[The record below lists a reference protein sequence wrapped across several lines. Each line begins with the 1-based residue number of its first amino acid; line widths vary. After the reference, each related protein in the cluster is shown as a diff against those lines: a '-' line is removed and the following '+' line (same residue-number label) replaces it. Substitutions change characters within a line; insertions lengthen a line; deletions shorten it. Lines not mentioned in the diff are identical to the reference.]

1 MSLPVSVQHMHML
14 GYNLC
19 MDMKQKLS
27 KVPLSPGIY
36 IMKGL
41 RERVIYVGKA
51 KNLRNRLRSYF
62 QKSASLDDRK
72 TRMVQEIV
80 DFDYIVTRNEL
91 EALVL
96 EANFIKKSKPRY
108 NIILRDDKHYPYLKL
123 TVNEEWPRLE
133 VVRRIAKDG
142 SLYFG
147 PYVPA
152 GAMRDM
158 LDFIRWN
165 FPIRICRY
173 KMDRPFRP
181 CVQYQMGRCLAP
193 CAEDRRS
200 VEDREKYMEVVDE
213 VHSFIKGEKRELVS
227 KLQDHMKKLSDELLF
242 EDAAKIRDRMN
253 ALKKSWESQRVIAPE
268 LDDVDVIGL
277 YREKQEAASYMLF
290 IRNGMVIGQKDFFLK
305 IPGEMDNRELIAGI
319 IEQFYSKEMLIPPRI
334 ILPVRAGLTIERR
347 WLTQR
352 RGSSVRLS
360 FAKSGP
366 ESKVLKMADDNA
378 LYAFNRYKETKVD
391 ETILRVKDLLHLDTV
406 PSRIGAVDVSNIS
419 GSESVG
425 GLIVYENGKFDKDG
439 YRQFKIRTVKGVDDF
454 AMIGEVV
461 GRYLKGLSENGGE
474 VPDLLLIDGGRGQLS
489 RAVEAMRLFD
499 IPIEIA
505 SIAKAKHDTST
516 SGRPHVQK
524 DLDRIY
530 LPGKRTP
537 IYLEPALDTTHLLQK
552 IRDEVHRF
560 AITYHKKLRA
570 KRTMQS
576 PLEEVKGIGK
586 ARRLELLKH
595 FNSIDAI
602 RKASADEIA
611 SLKGMNRQVAEKLK
625 SHLRKLNK
633 TGTVQK

>member
-1 MSLPVSVQHMHML
+1 
-14 GYNLC
+14 

-36 IMKGL
+36 IMKGQ

-72 TRMVQEIV
+72 TKMVQDII
-80 DFDYIVTRNEL
+80 DFDYIVTKNEL

-96 EANFIKKSKPRY
+96 EANFIKKTKPRY

-123 TVNEEWPRLE
+123 TIHEQWPRLE
-133 VVRRIAKDG
+133 VVRRITKDG

-173 KMDRPFRP
+173 KMERPFRP

-200 VEDREKYMEVVDE
+200 PEDREKYMEVVEE
-213 VHSFIKGEKRELVS
+213 VRSFIKGEKRELVS
-227 KLQDHMKKLSDELLF
+227 KLQDRMQKLSAELLF

-253 ALKKSWESQRVIAPE
+253 ALNKTWESQRVIAPE
-268 LDDVDVIGL
+268 LNDVDVIGL
-277 YREKQEAASYMLF
+277 YREKQEIAVYMLF
-290 IRNGMVIGQKDFFLK
+290 IRNGTVIGQKDFFLK
-305 IPGEMDNRELIAGI
+305 NPADMDNRELIAGF
-319 IEQFYSKEMLIPPRI
+319 IEQFYSREILIPPRI
-334 ILPVRAGLTIERR
+334 ILPVRARLTTERR

-352 RGSSVRLS
+352 RGSSVHLS
-360 FAKSGP
+360 FAKRDS
-366 ESKVLKMADDNA
+366 ERKVLKMADDNA
-378 LYAFNRYKETKVD
+378 LYSFNRHKETKVD
-391 ETILRVKDLLHLDTV
+391 ETILKVKDLLQLDTV
-406 PSRIGAVDVSNIS
+406 PSRIGAVDVSNLS

-425 GLIVYENGKFDKDG
+425 ALIVYENGKFDKDG
-439 YRQFKIRTVKGVDDF
+439 YRQFKIRTIKGVNDF

-461 GRYLKGLSENGGE
+461 GRYIKGLSEDGGA

-489 RAVEAMRLFD
+489 HAVEAMRPFD
-499 IPIEIA
+499 IPVEIV
-505 SIAKAKHDTST
+505 SIAKAKNDKTRT
-516 SGRPHVQK
+516 GQTHVQK

-537 IYLEPALDTTHLLQK
+537 IYLEPAMDTTHLLQK

-560 AITYHKKLRA
+560 AIRYHKKLRT
-570 KRTMQS
+570 KKILQS

-586 ARRLELLKH
+586 ARRLELLKR
-595 FNSIDAI
+595 FNSIKDI
-602 RKASADEIA
+602 RRASADEIA
-611 SLKGMNRQVAEKLK
+611 SVKGMNRKVAEKLK
-625 SHLRKLNK
+625 NHLQKLKK
-633 TGTVQK
+633 TGLAAR

>member
-1 MSLPVSVQHMHML
+1 ML

-19 MDMKQKLS
+19 MDIKQEIS
-27 KVPLSPGIY
+27 TVPLSPGIY
-36 IMKGL
+36 IMKGQ
-41 RERVIYVGKA
+41 REQVIYVGKA
-51 KNLRNRLRSYF
+51 KNLRSRLRSYF

-72 TRMVQEIV
+72 TKMVQEIV
-80 DFDYIVTRNEL
+80 DFDYIVTENEL

-96 EANFIKKSKPRY
+96 EANFIKKTKPRY

-123 TVNEEWPRLE
+123 TVNEKWPRLE

-142 SLYFG
+142 SIYFG

-165 FPIRICRY
+165 FPIRTCRY

-200 VEDREKYMEVVDE
+200 TDDREKYLEVVED
-213 VHSFIKGEKRELVS
+213 VKSFIKGEKRELVS
-227 KLQDHMKKLSDELLF
+227 KLQDRMQKMSDELLF

-253 ALKKSWESQRVIAPE
+253 ALKKTWESQRVIAPE
-268 LDDVDVIGL
+268 LNDVDVIGL
-277 YREKQEAASYMLF
+277 YREKQEAAIYMLF
-290 IRNGMVIGQKDFFLK
+290 VRNSTVIGQKDFFLK
-305 IPGEMDNRELIAGI
+305 NLGEMDNRELIAGF
-319 IEQFYSKEMLIPPRI
+319 IEQFYSRDIMISPRI
-334 ILPVRAGLTIERR
+334 ILPVRARLTTERR
-347 WLTQR
+347 WLTER
-352 RGSSVRLS
+352 RGSSVNLS
-360 FAKSGP
+360 FAKSES

-378 LYAFNRYKETKVD
+378 LYSFNRHKETKVD
-391 ETILRVKDLLHLDTV
+391 ETILKIKDLLLLDTV
-406 PSRIGAVDVSNIS
+406 PSRICAVDVSNIS
-419 GSESVG
+419 GAESVG
-425 GLIVYENGKFDKDG
+425 AMIVYENGKFDKDG

-461 GRYLKGLSENGGE
+461 GRFLKGISEDGGE

-489 RAVEAMRLFD
+489 HAVKAMRPFN
-499 IPIEIA
+499 IPVEIA
-505 SIAKAKHDTST
+505 SIAKAKKDRSNT
-516 SGRPHVQK
+516 GKLHVQK

-530 LPGKRTP
+530 LPGKRSP

-560 AITYHKKLRA
+560 AIRYHKKLRA
-570 KRTMQS
+570 KRTLQS
-576 PLEEVKGIGK
+576 PLEEVRGIGK

-595 FNSIDAI
+595 FNSIDSI
-602 RKASADEIA
+602 RKASVDEIA
-611 SLKGMNRQVAEKLK
+611 SLKGMNSKVAEKLK
-625 SHLRKLNK
+625 HHLKK
-633 TGTVQK
+633 SK

>member
-1 MSLPVSVQHMHML
+1 ML

-19 MDMKQKLS
+19 MDMKRKLS

-36 IMKGL
+36 IMKGQ

-72 TRMVQEIV
+72 TKMVQEIV
-80 DFDYIVTRNEL
+80 DFDYIVTKNEL
-91 EALVL
+91 EALIL
-96 EANFIKKSKPRY
+96 EANFIKKAKPRY

-142 SLYFG
+142 SIYFG

-165 FPIRICRY
+165 FPIRMCRY

-193 CAEDRRS
+193 CAEDKRS
-200 VEDREKYMEVVDE
+200 PEDRKKYMEIVEE
-213 VHSFIKGEKRELVS
+213 VKSFIKGEKRELVS
-227 KLQDHMKKLSDELLF
+227 KLQDRMQGLSDELLF

-253 ALKKSWESQRVIAPE
+253 ALKKTWESQRVIAPE
-268 LDDVDVIGL
+268 LNDVDVIGL
-277 YREKQEAASYMLF
+277 YRDKQEAAIYMLF
-290 IRNGMVIGQKDFFLK
+290 IRNGTVIGQKDFFLK
-305 IPGEMDNRELIAGI
+305 NLGAMDDRELIAGF
-319 IEQFYSKEMLIPPRI
+319 IEQFYSKEILIPPRI
-334 ILPVRAGLTIERR
+334 ILPVRARLTTERR
-347 WLTQR
+347 WLTER
-352 RGSSVRLS
+352 RGSSVNLS
-360 FAKSGP
+360 LAKSES

-378 LYAFNRYKETKVD
+378 LYSFNRHKETKVD
-391 ETILRVKDLLHLDTV
+391 ETIIKVKDLLHLDTV

-425 GLIVYENGKFDKDG
+425 ALIVYDNGKFDKDG
-439 YRQFKIRTVKGVDDF
+439 YRQFKIRTVKGANDF

-461 GRYLKGLSENGGE
+461 GRYLKGLAEDGGE

-489 RAVEAMRLFD
+489 HAVKAMRAFD
-499 IPIEIA
+499 IHVEIA
-505 SIAKAKHDTST
+505 SIAKAKNDKTRT
-516 SGRPHVQK
+516 GQLHVQK

-530 LPGKRTP
+530 LPGKRVP

-560 AITYHKKLRA
+560 AIKYHKKLRA
-570 KRTMQS
+570 KRILLS

-595 FNSIDAI
+595 FDSIDAI
-602 RKASADEIA
+602 RKASIDEIV
-611 SLKGMNRQVAEKLK
+611 SLKGMNRKVAEKLK
-625 SHLRKLNK
+625 SHLQKLK
-633 TGTVQK
+633 KPGQSRDD

>member
-1 MSLPVSVQHMHML
+1 
-14 GYNLC
+14 

-36 IMKGL
+36 IMKGQ

-72 TRMVQEIV
+72 AKMVQEIV
-80 DFDYIVTRNEL
+80 DFDYIVTKNEL
-91 EALVL
+91 EALIL
-96 EANFIKKSKPRY
+96 EANFIKKTKPRY

-123 TVNEEWPRLE
+123 TVKEEWPRLE

-142 SLYFG
+142 SIYFG

-158 LDFIRWN
+158 LDFIHRN

-200 VEDREKYMEVVDE
+200 TSDRGKYMEVVKE
-213 VHSFIKGEKRELVS
+213 VKSFIKGEKRELVS
-227 KLQDHMKKLSDELLF
+227 KLQYRMKKLSDELLF

-253 ALKKSWESQRVIAPE
+253 ALKKTWESQRVIAPE
-268 LDDVDVIGL
+268 LNDVDVIGL
-277 YREKQEAASYMLF
+277 YREKQEAVAYILF
-290 IRNGMVIGQKDFFLK
+290 IRGGTVIGQNDFFLK
-305 IPGEMDNRELIAGI
+305 NLVAMDNRKLIAGF
-319 IEQFYSKEMLIPPRI
+319 IEQFYSKEILIPPRI
-334 ILPVRAGLTIERR
+334 VLPVRARLTIERR
-347 WLTQR
+347 WLTEK
-352 RGSSVRLS
+352 RGSSVNLS
-360 FAKSGP
+360 FAKSDS

-378 LYAFNRYKETKVD
+378 LYSFNMHKETKVD
-391 ETILRVKDLLHLDTV
+391 ATILKVKDLLHLDTV

-419 GSESVG
+419 GAESVG
-425 GLIVYENGKFDKDG
+425 ALIVYENGKFDKDG

-461 GRYLKGLSENGGE
+461 GRYLKGLSEDGGE

-489 RAVEAMRLFD
+489 HAVKAMRPFD
-499 IPIEIA
+499 ISIEIA
-505 SIAKAKHDTST
+505 SIAKAKKDR
-516 SGRPHVQK
+516 SGTGQPHVQK

-530 LPGKRTP
+530 LPGKRSP
-537 IYLEPALDTTHLLQK
+537 IYLEAALDTTHLLQK

-560 AITYHKKLRA
+560 AIRYHKKLRA
-570 KRTMQS
+570 KRTLQS

-595 FNSIDAI
+595 FNSIEAI
-602 RKASADEIA
+602 RKASTDDIA
-611 SLKGMNRQVAEKLK
+611 SLKGMNRKVAEKLK
-625 SHLRKLNK
+625 RHLQKLKK
-633 TGTVQK
+633 TGAVQR